1 MKRMIKASCSNN
13 VINITAYFVPEEYSV
28 NDIDLAAST
37 IVPIHEGYQLDEQA
51 MSQWN
56 NFIDNVLATLDY
68 YDFDVVDNHKS
79 NYEGSASY
87 YISFYP
93 TDSKGQIIS
102 KYLIN
107 FRISDHFIPN
117 LNKKSTRYYRN
128 FAQKNSRTEGK
139 QRWKLE
145 ALIVNDKT
153 FDSYDDALDYLD
165 TIFSRLGHR

>member
-1 MKRMIKASCSNN
+1 MKRVIRASTFDEI
-13 VINITAYFVPEEYSV
+13 INITAYFVPEGYSA
-28 NDIDLAAST
+28 NDLAAST
-37 IVPIHEGYQLDEQA
+37 IVPIHNKRCQLDEQA
-51 MSQWN
+51 MAQWN

-79 NYEGSASY
+79 NHEGSASY

-93 TDSKGQIIS
+93 TNSKGKIIS

-117 LNKKSTRYYRN
+117 LNKKSTGYYRKL
-128 FAQKNSRTEGK
+128 AQNNSRTEGK

-145 ALIVNDKT
+145 ALIVNDRT
-153 FDSYDDALDYLD
+153 FESYDDALDYLD
-165 TIFSRLGHR
+165 TTFSKLGHR

>member
-1 MKRMIKASCSNN
+1 MKRIIRASAFDEI
-13 VINITAYFVPEEYSV
+13 INITAYFVPEGYSV
-28 NDIDLAAST
+28 NDLAAST
-37 IVPIHEGYQLDEQA
+37 IVPIHKGRLLDEQA
-51 MSQWN
+51 MAQWN

-79 NYEGSASY
+79 NHEGSASY

-93 TDSKGQIIS
+93 TDSKGKIIS

-117 LNKKSTRYYRN
+117 LNKKSIGYYRKL
-128 FAQKNSRTEGK
+128 AQKNSRTEGK

-145 ALIVNDKT
+145 SLIVNDRT
-153 FDSYDDALDYLD
+153 FESYDDALDYLD
-165 TIFSRLGHR
+165 SVFSKLGHK

>member
-1 MKRMIKASCSNN
+1 MKRVIRASAFDEI
-13 VINITAYFVPEEYSV
+13 INITAYFVPEGYAS
-28 NDIDLAAST
+28 NDLAAST
-37 IVPIHEGYQLDEQA
+37 IVPIHKGRLLDEQA
-51 MSQWN
+51 MAQWN

-79 NYEGSASY
+79 NHEGSASY
-87 YISFYP
+87 YVSFYP
-93 TDSKGQIIS
+93 TDSKGKTIS

-117 LNKKSTRYYRN
+117 LNKKSTGYYRKL
-128 FAQKNSRTEGK
+128 AQNNSRTEGK

-145 ALIVNDKT
+145 ALIVNDRT

-165 TIFSRLGHR
+165 TTFSKLGHR

>member
-1 MKRMIKASCSNN
+1 MKRVIRASAFDEI
-13 VINITAYFVPEEYSV
+13 INITAYFVPEGYSA
-28 NDIDLAAST
+28 NDLAAST
-37 IVPIHEGYQLDEQA
+37 IVPIHKGRQLDEQA
-51 MSQWN
+51 MAQWN

-79 NYEGSASY
+79 NHESSASY

-93 TDSKGQIIS
+93 TDSKGKTIS

-117 LNKKSTRYYRN
+117 LNKKSTGYYRKL
-128 FAQKNSRTEGK
+128 AQNNSRTEGK

-145 ALIVNDKT
+145 ALIVNDRT
-153 FDSYDDALDYLD
+153 FESYDDALDYLD
-165 TIFSRLGHR
+165 TIFSKLGHR